1 MKLVLK
7 AFVRPHVRTQN
18 GKKIHV
24 NGYQNSK
31 PQAAPHQDPDDK
43 DQREW
48 IGVDLDK
55 TLAFHEPGTG
65 ASAIGHPV
73 PSMIRR
79 VRDWL
84 KAGKRVKI
92 FTARAHDPKQIPVV
106 QDWLVKHGLPKLEV
120 TNIKDPLM
128 SAIYDDKAVGIHP
141 NTGRRKDRASA
152 TGRARTK
159 IPPTRIVSID
169 KLHSRSH
176 QDIAEHLQSVV
187 PALKEM
193 SPQDVKDQILDLVQ
207 SPTVVMGHA
216 DPAML
221 KKQFVNRGTSD
232 VAVKRFREMLR
243 QGVEFD
249 PVLLNNGK
257 FEDGGH
263 RVEAYLQEG
272 RKSIPTVDIG
282 ALINMDWGRWLSG
295 DMSYY
300 PFPKALA
307 KSLVLKA
314 NIKTYTKKDGTVV
327 QAHTDKRSAKQE
339 RMAPVKNAVHHAP
352 DAFHAWFGD
361 SKVVG
366 KDGKPLTVYHGTTK
380 EFTQFKAG
388 KRGAIYF
395 HFDPALA
402 GQYARG
408 GHFVGD
414 KDSHKRGGRLI
425 PVHLKAEKTWDYQN
439 NEHIGLAMAAMKN
452 SPGYEDW
459 MQKELHDGD
468 WEMIERKEVLAA
480 IKQAGFDSIFVN
492 DHPGKAIGVFS
503 PNQIKSALGNQGTFD
518 PKNKNITKSAHM
530 SLLLKTHIRTYT
542 KKDGTVVA
550 AHQDK
555 RPSAKKK
562 GPKPKAPWEH
572 TQAEFLAYHRTGF
585 IPSSAYTK
593 YETSEGLDFIH
604 DADYPHKI
612 VTMKVGDVSVD
623 IRESRRPLQ
632 YVKYGHDGEIVRD
645 ASGLATYLTTQE
657 MEEKGLPLF
666 DTNLA
671 AFVPLAPGTPRPNP
685 VTSLPARYAVARDPH
700 RPDSRQYFVVDTQ
713 SVSARPLG
721 WYYETKEEAIKEGI
735 KTLGLNP
742 HIGDRPI
749 GFASNEFGTAGV
761 WVVREFQGKG
771 LGTYLLKE
779 FMKRSPNIGK
789 IGQMT
794 DAGENL
800 TRAYHKDLVLEAM
813 KQGEPV
819 PAPVLKDYPD
829 LTRKRHATETEAFKK
844 WFGNSKVVD
853 EKGKPLVVYHGTADV
868 FSEFTFDHPNRKDDG
883 WLGRGFYFTSD
894 PVIAGSYTSLKPGE
908 SPNVL
913 PVFLALKNPYMATV
927 EEKRDLQFKSIKN
940 DARAIHEWTSRLEAE
955 GHDGVMLRYQHTENG
970 KNPIEYMVFSP
981 TQIKSAIGNQGTFDP
996 SNPDI
1001 AKCLPMRDARVQEGA
1016 PMFKSAQGSK
1026 SPWPAGLLRL
1036 KRGGKGGG
1044 FKIDYKTTF
1053 QGLPITI
1060 ENRKGSIRHWE
1071 NPDDGTSGETK
1082 FEYPYGYIRNT
1093 EGTDGDHVDC
1103 FLGPNPE
1110 ATHAY
1115 IVHQTKAPDFIA
1127 HDEDKCMLGW
1137 DSAEE
1142 AAAAYLRHYNNPR
1155 FFGSLTAMPMPEFI
1169 QKVRWTKEKP
1179 GIIKSTVQKLS
1190 ILLKAQGERWITVH
1204 PHGPGTE
1211 GQPVKIRES
1220 QGSPGTWHVVG
1231 GAGGKLNYLRLTG
1244 VKSHEEYKAQA
1255 KDRAKDKRAKA
1266 KEQVSRDKELG
1277 LVESKKQIMGALRS
1291 DKEKHE
1297 RRLVEQVAA
1306 AKGWTDYDLKPE
1318 HVEGL
1323 SDRAKSA
1330 AILKHH
1336 RQLHRDATAV
1346 IRATRETLLLDAEA
1360 RAEAQLGEL
1369 SIHRDE
1375 PNVIGLTDLSPDPVD
1390 RGLGYQ
1396 PSYGPKDD
1404 SIDDEVQEFKDKKK
1418 AERDPKEQAKTERM
1432 QESAQAVRDEV
1443 NQAQESGTLSFGM
1456 RDTSAVSPEQ
1466 ALKVLAAEKQTKATL
1481 KQIQARKKEVQGSTT
1496 EVQGKSYVIQ
1506 TEPVSSEDVLKDL
1519 INDAAERTRQD
1530 RATSFLS
1537 MVEHDP
1543 FEEQPE
1549 DHQEALTQH
1558 IQSGSAAML
1567 SRISQQLT
1575 GVDILPREV
1584 VDVLG
1589 TAGAAQALAIAFHQN
1604 FPEEQIAKWA
1614 DQLSQYHADNQGT
1627 VTEEAIGR
1635 AREAYDQA
1643 KEMVAESVESPSE
1656 LAVANE
1662 LNEKRITLLRSARET
1677 LGTTLGELE
1686 AMAALHYAL
1695 QAKPAEETMV
1705 SMGGVSTETAIRQ
1718 LKAIGLGKDDYD
1730 VDSDGTNHFALIS
1743 GAGLGKVVRPIDP
1756 EDVAH
1761 VQGVN
1766 DILDGRNDEDGW
1778 LPAGMARRLEND
1790 FVDPERQAVA
1800 YAEPYHYSTAG
1811 AHDDDLKA
1819 YIGKRMA
1826 DGHAVQDVYRDLFG
1840 ASVLG
1845 HIPEGEHEAY
1855 FQALER
1861 VAPLYDEHNKPR
1873 PAESHQEAWE
1883 KFSEETLRGHYGESA
1898 VPIHQQRVL
1907 MDHPKTFEAIHRVI
1921 ADDPTRGVAFVPTA
1935 ELKPQEQATL
1945 RHVFES
1951 RFAAKES
1958 DAAMKEAMAEIGEEP
1973 EKETEGLFGVQENPE
1988 WHQYQ
1993 ARKQQIMAD
2002 VKSRG
2007 LTWDKYLAMHGSR
2020 ERAYQAL
2027 QDVLKGESVQAFAK
2041 EYGRIN
2047 KEPLKLGRTVLTN
2060 NLSHLDAVNPAARE
2074 SRLAEQREMTDRL
2087 RNRTQGK
2094 YASGGVKDKL
2104 DQARELSAITDQ
2116 NQRTMFAVEPED
2128 TERNLPLKEDERH
2141 TLGRT
2146 AEGQLSAMWGKVS
2159 RNFDPQRPVKL
2170 MRSKKM
2176 DGKFVNQQRAVK
2188 LIAHNKRMALALGTG
2203 SGKTAIGLG
2212 AFTHLHEQGKVKR
2225 GFYVVPSIVQAQ
2237 FGSEAAAVLEPGK
2250 YSWWGKPDS
2259 PREERIAAYKDPK
2272 HHMVI
2277 ATHQA
2282 LRDDL
2287 VHLMANRAGVTEAE
2301 MAEQF
2306 KALPEDKQASTM
2318 KETMEAEGIN
2328 PDFFFWDEGHGG
2340 LNRAGKE
2347 DSLLANTIDAF
2358 HRHVPYYVSSS
2369 ADPIKNDLSELYSQ
2383 LHKIA
2388 PDRFNNQQAF
2398 MAKYGLGTNAS
2409 QDVLRRELRRY
2420 LLPGKVDPGI
2430 VATHHDE
2437 AVGLAEGQKASYD
2450 QVMEDYRTARK
2461 ARQSGAVDLAAMK
2474 RLSPSSFDKQD
2485 PSTHEELAKR
2495 LQENLGI
2502 IRDGALDRVL
2512 NDTDPAQNAKSHK
2525 VLELANKYKAEGKP
2539 GVIFARSR
2547 KAIDHLH
2554 KMLTQEGHRVITLTG
2569 SDSAKEKGRKI
2580 AKFRP
2585 PTGKEPEADIMLAS
2599 DAGATGAN
2607 LQRGRYLIH
2616 YDMPHTAM
2624 TWWQRTGRI
2633 NRLGQK
2639 HDVDIHT
2646 LATDTIHDAK
2656 KRKRLDRK
2664 SGLRESLTAPYESL
2678 SDDHDLFTLLRTN
2691 EPATTDHEA
2700 ARQK

>member
-1 MKLVLK
+1 MKLILK

-24 NGYQNSK
+24 KGYQNSK
-31 PQAAPHQDPDDK
+31 PTAAPHQDPDDK

-65 ASAIGHPV
+65 LSAIGHPV

-92 FTARAHDPKQIPVV
+92 FTARAHDPKQIPIV

-128 SAIYDDKAVGIHP
+128 AAIYDDKAVGIHP
-141 NTGRRKDRASA
+141 NTGKRTDRM
-152 TGRARTK
+152 R
-159 IPPTRIVSID
+159 
-169 KLHSRSH
+169 
-176 QDIAEHLQSVV
+176 
-187 PALKEM
+187 
-193 SPQDVKDQILDLVQ
+193 
-207 SPTVVMGHA
+207 
-216 DPAML
+216 
-221 KKQFVNRGTSD
+221 
-232 VAVKRFREMLR
+232 
-243 QGVEFD
+243 
-249 PVLLNNGK
+249 
-257 FEDGGH
+257 
-263 RVEAYLQEG
+263 
-272 RKSIPTVDIG
+272 
-282 ALINMDWGRWLSG
+282 
-295 DMSYY
+295 
-300 PFPKALA
+300 
-307 KSLVLKA
+307 KSLVLKTF
-314 NIKTYTKKDGTVV
+314 ISGYTKKDGTFV
-327 QAHTDKRSAKQE
+327 
-339 RMAPVKNAVHHAP
+339 AP
-352 DAFHAWFGD
+352 
-361 SKVVG
+361 
-366 KDGKPLTVYHGTTK
+366 
-380 EFTQFKAG
+380 
-388 KRGAIYF
+388 
-395 HFDPALA
+395 
-402 GQYARG
+402 
-408 GHFVGD
+408 
-414 KDSHKRGGRLI
+414 
-425 PVHLKAEKTWDYQN
+425 
-439 NEHIGLAMAAMKN
+439 
-452 SPGYEDW
+452 
-459 MQKELHDGD
+459 
-468 WEMIERKEVLAA
+468 
-480 IKQAGFDSIFVN
+480 
-492 DHPGKAIGVFS
+492 
-503 PNQIKSALGNQGTFD
+503 
-518 PKNKNITKSAHM
+518 
-530 SLLLKTHIRTYT
+530 
-542 KKDGTVVA
+542 
-550 AHQDK
+550 HQDK
-555 RPSAKKK
+555 RPSAKPKPVHPGPVYYSKLQRLLESKMPNQAPAEQVRGILASGGVSKEEVEWSGLLEFLVGKDKVDKQAVLDYLQANRLEVREVTLDGAEKVWELLDVDTRKRMVERTFPSLRAAQQVQEELGGLVNQVAKDNRSPTKFEKWVLPGGNNYREILLALPVDPKVGFEAKVRRVGELKRQKDILQEQLSSATDPQQREDLERQIRNTETQVKLVLAETDYKPSFRSSHFEEPNIVAHARTTDRTGPNHEKMLFVEEAQSDWHHEGKKK
-562 GPKPKAPWEH
+562 GYRKEKYKPS
-572 TQAEFLAYHRTGF
+572 EFEVLDSHRVGRDTIYNVKLSRTGEIAGAF
-585 IPSSAYTK
+585 IAESADEATIRAAERFNEEGEAALIGTIPDAPFKNSWHELVMKRMLRDAAEKGYDQLAWITGEETAKRYDLSKQIAKVRVSKDLESSPYQTLMALDHKGKVVIERSVTDEEIPNYVGKQAAEKLLAQRWQANSDLNFASKGRFARSVSGLDLKIGGEWAVNLYDKMIPQFMNKFTK
-593 YETSEGLDFIH
+593 KWGGKVESAEIETEPISTDDPDSMPISDEGLVRRRIH
-604 DADYPHKI
+604 ALRITPA
-612 VTMKVGDVSVD
+612 M
-623 IRESRRPLQ
+623 RES
-632 YVKYGHDGEIVRD
+632 
-645 ASGLATYLTTQE
+645 
-657 MEEKGLPLF
+657 
-666 DTNLA
+666 
-671 AFVPLAPGTPRPNP
+671 
-685 VTSLPARYAVARDPH
+685 
-700 RPDSRQYFVVDTQ
+700 
-713 SVSARPLG
+713 
-721 WYYETKEEAIKEGI
+721 
-735 KTLGLNP
+735 
-742 HIGDRPI
+742 
-749 GFASNEFGTAGV
+749 
-761 WVVREFQGKG
+761 VVRE
-771 LGTYLLKE
+771 
-779 FMKRSPNIGK
+779 
-789 IGQMT
+789 
-794 DAGENL
+794 
-800 TRAYHKDLVLEAM
+800 
-813 KQGEPV
+813 
-819 PAPVLKDYPD
+819 
-829 LTRKRHATETEAFKK
+829 
-844 WFGNSKVVD
+844 
-853 EKGKPLVVYHGTADV
+853 
-868 FSEFTFDHPNRKDDG
+868 
-883 WLGRGFYFTSD
+883 
-894 PVIAGSYTSLKPGE
+894 
-908 SPNVL
+908 
-913 PVFLALKNPYMATV
+913 
-927 EEKRDLQFKSIKN
+927 
-940 DARAIHEWTSRLEAE
+940 
-955 GHDGVMLRYQHTENG
+955 GV
-970 KNPIEYMVFSP
+970 
-981 TQIKSAIGNQGTFDP
+981 
-996 SNPDI
+996 
-1001 AKCLPMRDARVQEGA
+1001 
-1016 PMFKSAQGSK
+1016 PMFKAVQGSK

-1071 NPDDGTSGETK
+1071 NPDDGTSGNTK

-1093 EGTDGDHVDC
+1093 EGTDGDHVDV
-1103 FLGPNPE
+1103 FLGPNPD

-1137 DSAEE
+1137 DSAE
-1142 AAAAYLRHYNNPR
+1142 AAAGAYLRHYNNPR
-1155 FFGSLTAMPMPEFI
+1155 FFGSLTAMPMAEFI

-1190 ILLKAQGERWITVH
+1190 MLLKAQGERWITVH

-1396 PSYGPKDD
+1396 PNYGPKDD
-1404 SIDDEVQEFKDKKK
+1404 SIEDEVQEFKDKKK
-1418 AERDPKEQAKTERM
+1418 AERDPKEQAKIERM

-1443 NQAQESGTLSFGM
+1443 TQAQEDGTLSFGM

-1589 TAGAAQALAIAFHQN
+1589 TAGAAQALAKAFHQN
-1604 FPEEQIAKWA
+1604 FPEEKIAQWA

-1643 KEMVAESVESPSE
+1643 KEMVADSVESPSE

-1662 LNEKRITLLRSARET
+1662 LNEKRIALLRSARET

-1766 DILDGRNDEDGW
+1766 DILEGRNDEDGW

-2047 KEPLKLGRTVLTN
+2047 KVPLKLGRTVLTN

-2074 SRLAEQREMTDRL
+2074 ARLAEQREMTDRL

-2128 TERNLPLKEDERH
+2128 PERELPLKEDERH

-2146 AEGQLSAMWGKVS
+2146 AEGQLSAMWGRVS

-2259 PREERIAAYKDPK
+2259 PREERIAAYKDPR

-2461 ARQSGAVDLAAMK
+2461 ARQAGAVDLAAMK

-2554 KMLTQEGHRVITLTG
+2554 NMLTQEGHRVITLTG

-2691 EPATTDHEA
+2691 EPTATDHEA
-2700 ARQK
+2700 A